1 MSGVKKF
8 FCGRC
13 NKQFK
18 SKKGLKY
25 HINKNVCIKKKHF
38 SYSNGNCSVNSNN
51 HGMMNSDC
59 IKSDI
64 DGGYSGGYSGG
75 NNCISGENINGN
87 DNENENDNVVQVNGY
102 RIYKCKLCLGEYK
115 HSSSYY
121 RHSTNGI
128 CQKRRDKMNS
138 KALVLFNPVE
148 NDGIGGN
155 CDEEKY
161 NGGNDGNW
169 GNGGNGDNSGDDS
182 SEYIEIDCSKG
193 ENIEFSNS
201 YGNSNSNSNGNYNGG
216 LYNSGNNV
224 NITNN
229 NITIN
234 IGSVVVNN
242 VGDENIKYI
251 TKEIVGKVISTFSPE
266 NVIPHIIEYK
276 NFNRSHPENKNMKM
290 ENISS
295 KRICA
300 KICDKPTIVDR
311 DSFYQY
317 SINKTRQL
325 IDMRLDELSELDKKE
340 QEIYIDQASLT
351 KYKKYIM
358 QLLKDIKQFKTGK
371 FSRKNKYITQKKLL
385 DNIMM
390 TFHKLEN
397 SLNQEKILLENFG

>member
-1 MSGVKKF
+1 MSSVKKF

-38 SYSNGNCSVNSNN
+38 SYCNGNCSVNSNSVV
-51 HGMMNSDC
+51 NSDF
-59 IKSDI
+59 INYEDSSGNN
-64 DGGYSGGYSGG
+64 GGYNGYNG
-75 NNCISGENINGN
+75 CENI
-87 DNENENDNVVQVNGY
+87 NDNVVQVNGY

-138 KALVLFNPVE
+138 KALVLFKPDDNE
-148 NDGIGGN
+148 GIGGN
-155 CDEEKY
+155 CDDVKY
-161 NGGNDGNW
+161 NGGN
-169 GNGGNGDNSGDDS
+169 GGINNSGNDS

-193 ENIEFSNS
+193 DNIEFSKS
-201 YGNSNSNSNGNYNGG
+201 YGNSNGNSNGG

-234 IGSVVVNN
+234 IGSVVANN

-276 NFNRSHPENKNMKM
+276 NFNLSHPENKNMKM

-340 QEIYIDQASLT
+340 QEIYIDRASLT